1 MHYNHSACANWDEPI
16 KKLFP
21 NKINKILPTYLAYAR

>member
-1 MHYNHSACANWDEPI
+1 MRYNRSACANWDELI
-16 KKLFP
+16 KNNFP